1 MHRGCAVG
9 LVVDEPGNCSYRAA
23 RNQLL
28 DEDHSTAERPVGMS
42 TADVEPEID
51 FLERAVT
58 RNPDSLDSGVD
69 EAEANQTNQVNVTP
83 PVEFGTTRDQRCKE
97 FPRTFEIQEDQALP
111 SCRQEWF
118 SHVRI

>member
-1 MHRGCAVG
+1 MYRGCAVG
-9 LVVDEPGNCSYRAA
+9 LVVDESGNCSYRTA
-23 RNQLL
+23 RDQLL

-83 PVEFGTTRDQRCKE
+83 RVEFGTTRN
-97 FPRTFEIQEDQALP
+97 
-111 SCRQEWF
+111 
-118 SHVRI
+118 